1 MTLSISFDSSVSLY
15 GTIFALGQTL
25 INTRKKERSEQKNKR
40 PQINRKY
47 VEVLFGTMRGLDSTR
62 LNWFERP
69 RFRIRCDVALRWIRA
84 TRACS
89 VDCEAAL
96 CRDSCLFFQFHHNTL
111 FRLFWFYFPIEHH
124 CLCVLFHFSS
134 SLSFALTHI
143 LYIYYYR
150 QPISFFALIFSSS
163 PLSSIYCN
171 III

>member
-15 GTIFALGQTL
+15 GTIFALGQIL

-40 PQINRKY
+40 PQINRIY

-62 LNWFERP
+62 LDWFERP

-96 CRDSCLFFQFHHNTL
+96 CRDSCLFFNFIITHFFVCFDFIFQSNTIVYVCCFISLLRSPSLLLTFYISIITANQF
-111 FRLFWFYFPIEHH
+111 R
-124 CLCVLFHFSS
+124 FS
-134 SLSFALTHI
+134 L
-143 LYIYYYR
+143 
-150 QPISFFALIFSSS
+150 
-163 PLSSIYCN
+163 
-171 III
+171 